1 MINNKKITLRN
12 VYMHHAA
19 WGVLVALPC
28 MLLFGFLYY
37 IFLGDNFKLGF
48 VMIFTALCFG
58 TIVLIIRKSSKDI
71 TIWFN
76 DEYMFIEKSGGKQQ
90 KYLKNDITGFYSYD
104 YETKTPLLKK
114 SLIRIKFTL
123 KDGKN
128 IYLNDSEYRN
138 KYDDEKGRILEKMIQ
153 TAQFELGF
161 KKIKSAGLSNV
172 YWYSTS

>member
-1 MINNKKITLRN
+1 MDNNKFTLHN
-12 VYMHHAA
+12 VFMHRAA
-19 WGVLVALPC
+19 WGALVALPC
-28 MLLFGFLYY
+28 MVLFGFLYY
-37 IFLGDNFKLGF
+37 IFLGDNFRLGF
-48 VMIFTALCFG
+48 VMIFTALCLG
-58 TIVLIIRKSSKDI
+58 TIVFIIKRSSNDV

-76 DEYMFIEKSGGKQQ
+76 NEYMFIQKGHGKQE
-90 KYLKNDITGFYSYD
+90 KYLKDSISGFYSYD

-114 SLIRIKFTL
+114 SLIKIKFTL
-123 KDGKN
+123 KDGTN

-172 YWYSTS
+172 YWYSKS